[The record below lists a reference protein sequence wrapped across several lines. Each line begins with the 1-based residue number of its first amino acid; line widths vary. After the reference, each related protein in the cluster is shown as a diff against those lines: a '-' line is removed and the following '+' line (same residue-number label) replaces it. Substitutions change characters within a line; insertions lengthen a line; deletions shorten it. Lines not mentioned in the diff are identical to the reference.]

1 MKNEENPEELRLV
14 IVFDMQVEKR
24 TDENYAALS
33 HDDVD
38 THAHFR
44 LAWRF
49 ATMPGSW
56 ICHGLRNG
64 CGKFLPAGKSHGSRR
79 TDDERLFE
87 HLASYLVYLAVI
99 KNISKIAKYMS

>member
-49 ATMPGSW
+49 RDNAWFM
-56 ICHGLRNG
+56 NG
-64 CGKFLPAGKSHGSRR
+64 CGKFLPAGKKAMARAGRMMKDCSS
-79 TDDERLFE
+79 TWQ
-87 HLASYLVYLAVI
+87 VI
-99 KNISKIAKYMS
+99 SFILR